1 MAFSLIFLLSKEGN
15 PNLQSVA
22 VAKEKHAIL
31 TKTSS
36 TQAAKSHAGKAEA
49 YCFAHPAQ
57 GSTNI
62 HPHLYHREG
71 IETRENKEKR

>member
-36 TQAAKSHAGKAEA
+36 TQAAKSHAGKAESIT
-49 YCFAHPAQ
+49 Q
-57 GSTNI
+57 GALNKTML
-62 HPHLYHREG
+62 PMRK
-71 IETRENKEKR
+71 KEKKNLTVSHTQHSAQQ